1 MGIDYEK
8 FKRHCNMG
16 VDVELENENGE
27 KDTFTL
33 KPLSIKQFVEL
44 SYFQDKDNQ
53 GSLTKEDT
61 FILMDLFKDII
72 IKSYPELD
80 DDTAESFALNN
91 ITDLMLI
98 LEQLAPRV
106 DKRKMSQLQKMKEL
120 QNSKVLNTGNSDK
133 TNKDTNSQA

>member
-61 FILMDLFKDII
+61 YILMDLFKDII
-72 IKSYPELD
+72 TKSYPELD

-91 ITDLMLI
+91 MADLMLI

-120 QNSKVLNTGNSDK
+120 QNSKVSNADNSDK